1 VLMRNG
7 VRKFSFLLGVA
18 ILSAPL
24 AFGQQTTTS
33 TPPAY
38 RGVNVHIDGVFVT
51 PVPNV
56 PFSAVVELESSQ
68 VLPDGSTEQKKTFNN
83 IARDAS
89 GRIYNERRSMTP
101 ASFNGTPRI
110 LMMHIFDP
118 ESRLNTFLDPSTHIA
133 RQSVFTKPMVD
144 SASGSQGEDLGS
156 DMMEN
161 MEVHGTRKSRTIP
174 AEFSGT
180 GQAIVIT
187 DEYWYS
193 ADLHLNMLVKHN
205 DPRTGEQTVTVT
217 RLNRSEPDEA
227 KFQIPASY
235 KVVDE
240 TPVSQ

>member
-1 VLMRNG
+1 MRS
-7 VRKFSFLLGVA
+7 RAIKFSYLLVVA
-18 ILSAPL
+18 ILSAPF

-89 GRIYNERRSMTP
+89 GRIYNERRSMTL
-101 ASFNGTPRI
+101 ASFNGSPRI

-118 ESRLNTFLDPSTHIA
+118 ESRLNTLLDPSTHIA
-133 RQSVFTKPMVD
+133 RQSVFTKPMID
-144 SASGSQGEDLGS
+144 PASGSQGEDLGS

-161 MEVHGTRKSRTIP
+161 VEVRGIRKSRTIP

-205 DPRTGEQTVTVT
+205 DPRTGEQTVAVT

-227 KFQIPASY
+227 RFQIPANY

-240 TPVSQ
+240 TPPSQ